1 MWRMVYLSL
10 IPTHTCH
17 LRGAWYHWTGPSWS
31 VGFWCFRGGA
41 VCLWFSLPRLTKKL
55 FFTEDTK
62 SKTKGALSIPI
73 TLDFPLFLSA
83 DWKHVFISCEAFPK
97 SILSKPVNSELLVA
111 DFLVVE
117 MTYNG
122 HFMCKMTFY
131 YNFPLA
137 GNHTTYCCLNSQLN
151 PDDQDAHPF
160 EMSL

>member
-1 MWRMVYLSL
+1 MENGVPVLNPHSHWLPVRLVISL
-10 IPTHTCH
+10 NRPLLVCR
-17 LRGAWYHWTGPSWS
+17 LLVLQRWS
-31 VGFWCFRGGA
+31 
-41 VCLWFSLPRLTKKL
+41 CLWFSLPRLTKKL

-73 TLDFPLFLSA
+73 TLDFPLFFSA

-131 YNFPLA
+131 YNFPLV
-137 GNHTTYCCLNSQLN
+137 GNQTTYCCLNSQSN